1 MKNNRS
7 QNKLN
12 NWFSNLKA
20 VALVVIFGFLFN
32 GLTIG
37 QVNRYKAVIVYKD
50 AFNQNSNISLI
61 NNVKAK
67 GFNTV
72 FLKVEQH
79 YGGEPDLQNLGLKQ
93 SETYR
98 NKVVD
103 FCHVADSLKV
113 KVFAFILEYH
123 TDPET
128 WEDPDSCVQDGVERS
143 LDRMWKIAYYQKHVR
158 STPNHLGYWDK
169 NAHFHG
175 VVTNLEPWALHNWR
189 KGDSGHMCSSSDR
202 AINDS
207 ILRNQLD
214 LTAQLYEV
222 MEDSGFF
229 MPEYDTNNYSLQDLD
244 NIYMGTVHW
253 NWHYFSQF
261 DPDSFPHGNFN
272 KWVGVHNINGQDKH
286 YFDIIMPETYCP
298 QKGNTCMS
306 KDCVDNTVVT
316 LCTTD
321 TSYENQ
327 EAVGQ
332 CYDWF
337 EKHYFTDDMFLSSH
351 TIPID
356 AAPILVGHGWHMFDT
371 WVDMRMVMHETYYRQ
386 VNCFLESNYRGYF
399 AFHYDSLM
407 AIPHGLGAY
416 QPIYCGGGAIDK
428 SMTDTTN
435 INVREIL
442 LYPNPADKV
451 INLRGLWDGDQSIIY
466 DMNQNIHIISQEK
479 TIDVHML
486 KPDQYVL
493 CVVDKNGKIVN
504 RQIFLIKRIY

>member
-7 QNKLN
+7 QNKFN

-20 VALVVIFGFLFN
+20 VALVVIFGFFFN
-32 GLTIG
+32 VLAFG
-37 QVNRYKAVIVYKD
+37 QVNRYKAVIVYKG

-72 FLKVEQH
+72 LLFLDVDRNNDPNLET
-79 YGGEPDLQNLGLKQ
+79 LGLKND
-93 SETYR
+93 SVYR
-98 NKVVD
+98 EKVVD
-103 FCHVADSLKV
+103 FIHTADSLRI
-113 KVFAFILEYH
+113 KVFAMQGEYQ
-123 TDPET
+123 TKYDSINNA
-128 WEDPDSCVQDGVERS
+128 DPDSCVADGWDRAVNRMER
-143 LDRMWKIAYYQKHVR
+143 IAYYQKHVR
-158 STPNHLGYWDK
+158 NDSVYPEYMSK
-169 NAHFHG
+169 NAHFQG

-189 KGDSGHMCSSSDR
+189 KKKNGGSICSSSDR
-202 AINDS
+202 AINDT
-207 ILRNQLD
+207 ILENQLD
-214 LTAQLYEV
+214 LTAHLYEV
-222 MEDSGFF
+222 LEDEGFF
-229 MPEYDTNNYSLQDLD
+229 NPDIVAPNTLQELD
-244 NIYMGTVHW
+244 NVYMGTVHW
-253 NWHYFSQF
+253 NWHYFSQY
-261 DPDSFPHGNFN
+261 DPVNFSHGNFN
-272 KWVGVHNINGQDKH
+272 LWHGEYGGNH
-286 YFDIIMPETYCP
+286 YFDIILPETYCP
-298 QKGNTCMS
+298 QSGNTCMS

-316 LCTTD
+316 LCPTD
-321 TSYENQ
+321 TIYENQ

-337 EKHYFTDDMFLSSH
+337 EKHYFTDDMYLSSH

-428 SMTDTTN
+428 SMTDTTS

-486 KPDQYVL
+486 KPDQYIL

-504 RQIFLIKRIY
+504 RQIFLIKRNY